1 MDVDRFRFRRG
12 GSNRLRSTPKAR
24 KQSDPNTLKLMFGCI
39 GSGLSPSVRAG
50 GRLPGN
56 TGSEQHPHSLAATLV
71 TRLGVQPW
79 VSSASAKHSAS
90 TCQRPAGKVEHT
102 AACKLGKQIWECFPD
117 SGVGEV
123 SCNTKRRDVKGWA
136 GRAGYMVNILP
147 DIFERRQCGRPSVTG
162 GAADDA
168 DAVVTPNSCEGTLR
182 SLYRCKSE
190 RGTEATVEP
199 RCHDVCDQTNFY
211 IGFSHL

>member
-1 MDVDRFRFRRG
+1 MYWNQIASERSGRRAAPRQPG
-12 GSNRLRSTPKAR
+12 KRAASTFARSNSRHEVGRPALGLFCFCKTCCFNLPTTCRKGRSH
-24 KQSDPNTLKLMFGCI
+24 CC
-39 GSGLSPSVRAG
+39 
-50 GRLPGN
+50 LPW
-56 TGSEQHPHSLAATLV
+56 
-71 TRLGVQPW
+71 PW
-79 VSSASAKHSAS
+79 SASSESK
-90 TCQRPAGKVEHT
+90 
-102 AACKLGKQIWECFPD
+102 
-117 SGVGEV
+117 SGSVFLILVWGEV
-123 SCNTKRRDVKGWA
+123 SCNTKRRDVEGWA
-136 GRAGYMVNILP
+136 GGAGYMVNILP